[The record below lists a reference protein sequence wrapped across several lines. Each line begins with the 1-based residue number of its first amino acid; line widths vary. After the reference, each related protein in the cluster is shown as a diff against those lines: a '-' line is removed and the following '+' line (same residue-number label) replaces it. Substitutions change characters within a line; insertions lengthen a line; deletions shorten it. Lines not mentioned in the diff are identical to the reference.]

1 MFIIINHLGKLYVVV
16 ERQILSSTA
25 LFVFLFPLFC
35 SEIKFMSVKKYL
47 GAPPYRLH
55 VTRNMLN
62 MSSILL
68 KIDNIETKP

>member
-1 MFIIINHLGKLYVVV
+1 MYILINRLGKLYVVV
-16 ERQILSSTA
+16 ERQILFSTS
-25 LFVFLFPLFC
+25 LFVFLSPLFC

-62 MSSILL
+62 LNSILL
-68 KIDNIETKP
+68 KIYNIETKP

>member
-1 MFIIINHLGKLYVVV
+1 MYILINHLGKLYVVV
-16 ERQILSSTA
+16 ERQILFSTS
-25 LFVFLFPLFC
+25 LFVFLSLLFC

-55 VTRNMLN
+55 VTSHMLN
-62 MSSILL
+62 MNSILL